1 MAYTYPGVYVE
12 ETATGPRPIESV
24 GVSTPAFIGTAPR
37 GGDLAGVP
45 KEVNNWS
52 QFLKLYADE
61 RPGGAQSTHLSH
73 AVFGFFANGG
83 RRCIVVDVGGK
94 DPSSPSDPAVQ
105 DVRAG
110 EIGKALDALKANEEV
125 ALVAA
130 PGVLDEAARGLI
142 VDHCRGLRD
151 RVALLDGPARFEDV
165 SEIVPLAKQVDGG
178 YAALYSPWLQ
188 VLDPFATGRSE
199 VWVPPTGHVAG
210 VIARIDAL
218 RGVHKAPANE
228 VVQGAIRTSHAF
240 APGELEIATAEGINA
255 IRLFPSDYPRI
266 WGART
271 LAKTGEWRYLN
282 VRRLFIM
289 VRESIQRSMRWVVF
303 EPNDRTLWNAIKRDV
318 RAFLMR
324 LWREGALM
332 GASPEQAFF
341 VKCDEETNPPEEID
355 AGRVTTVIGLAPV
368 KPAEFVVFKIGQH
381 VGGAEVEEE
390 QGRG

>member
-1 MAYTYPGVYVE
+1 MTYTYPGVYVE
-12 ETATGPRPIESV
+12 ETATGARPIESV
-24 GVSTPAFIGTAPR
+24 GMSTPAFLGTAPKVDAHV
-37 GGDLAGVP
+37 GAL

-52 QFLKLYADE
+52 QFVKLFTDE
-61 RPGGAQSTHLSH
+61 KPGAAASTHLSS

-83 RRCIVVDVGGK
+83 SRAVVVNVGGE
-94 DPSSPSDPAVQ
+94 DPAPGSSASDARSTAVA
-105 DVRAG
+105 RAL
-110 EIGKALDALKANEEV
+110 EALKSNEEV
-125 ALVAA
+125 ALVAM
-130 PGVLDEAARGLI
+130 PGALDEAVQGMLVEHCVGLK
-142 VDHCRGLRD
+142 D
-151 RVALLDGPARFEDV
+151 RIAILDGPADFEDV
-165 SEIVPLAKQVDGG
+165 SALAPMAKAVDGG
-178 YAALYSPWLQ
+178 YAALYSPWIK
-188 VLDPFATGRSE
+188 VLDPLSAQRRE
-199 VWVPPTGHVAG
+199 AWAPPSGHVAG

-228 VVQGAIRTSHAF
+228 VVMGALRTSHAF
-240 APGELEIATAEGINA
+240 APAELSIATNEGINA
-255 IRLFPSDYPRI
+255 IRVFPSDYPRI

-271 LAKTGEWRYLN
+271 LAKQGEWRYLN

-318 RAFLMR
+318 RAFLVR

-341 VKCDEETNPPEEID
+341 IKCDEETNPPEEID

-381 VGGAEVEEE
+381 VGGAEVQEEE
-390 QGRG
+390 GNRG

>member
-1 MAYTYPGVYVE
+1 MAYGYPGVYVE

-24 GVSTPAFIGTAPR
+24 GVSTPAFIGTAPKASEHR
-37 GGDLAGVP
+37 GKP
-45 KEVNNWS
+45 KEINNWS
-52 QFLKLYADE
+52 QFVKEFTDE
-61 RPGGAQSTHLSH
+61 GPGGAQSTHLSH

-94 DPSSPSDPAVQ
+94 DPTPADASDA
-105 DVRAG
+105 RATD
-110 EIGKALDALKANEEV
+110 IAKALDALASNEEV
-125 ALVAA
+125 ALVVA
-130 PGVLDEAARGLI
+130 PGVLDEAIRGAI

-151 RVALLDGPARFEDV
+151 RVALLDGPA
-165 SEIVPLAKQVDGG
+165 SENDISEVVKCAKQVDGG
-178 YAALYSPWLQ
+178 YAALYSPWIE
-188 VLDPFATGRSE
+188 VLDPLASKRTM
-199 VWVPPTGHVAG
+199 VYVPPTGHIAG

-228 VVQGAIRTSHAF
+228 VIQGALGIRRALT
-240 APGELEIATAEGINA
+240 PGELEIATKEGINA
-255 IRLFPSDYPRI
+255 IRVFPADYPRI

-271 LAKTGEWRYLN
+271 LAKEGEWRYLN

-289 VRESIQRSMRWVVF
+289 VRESVQRSMRWVVF

-318 RAFLMR
+318 RAYLMR

-332 GASPEQAFF
+332 GATPEQAFF

-355 AGRVTTVIGLAPV
+355 AGRVTTIIGLAPV

-390 QGRG
+390 GNRG

>member
-12 ETATGPRPIESV
+12 ETSTGPRPIESV
-24 GVSTPAFIGTAPR
+24 GVSTPAFLGTAPKASEHV
-37 GGDLAGVP
+37 GLP
-45 KEVNNWS
+45 KEINNWS
-52 QFLKLYADE
+52 QFVKLYTDE
-61 RPGGAQSTHLSH
+61 RPGGPQSTHLSH

-83 RRCIVVDVGGK
+83 RRCIVVNVGGK
-94 DPSSPSDPAVQ
+94 DPIPASGP
-105 DVRAG
+105 DARAND
-110 EIGKALDALKANEEV
+110 ISKALDVLTSNEEV

-130 PGVLDEAARGLI
+130 PGVLDDAIRGSL
-142 VDHCRGLRD
+142 VDHCRSLRD
-151 RVALLDGPARFEDV
+151 RVALLDGPQQFEDV
-165 SEIVPLAKQVDGG
+165 AELAPLAKKVDGG
-178 YAALYSPWLQ
+178 YAALYAPWIEI
-188 VLDPFATGRSE
+188 LDPLASNRTQ

-228 VVQGAIRTSHAF
+228 VIQGALHASHAF
-240 APGELEIATAEGINA
+240 TPGELEIATKEGINA
-255 IRLFPSDYPRI
+255 IRVFPADYPRI

-271 LAKTGEWRYLN
+271 LAKDGEWKYLN

-318 RAFLMR
+318 RAFLVR

-332 GASPEQAFF
+332 GATPEQAFF

-390 QGRG
+390 GNRG

>member
-1 MAYTYPGVYVE
+1 MTYGYPGVYVQ

-24 GVSTPAFIGTAPR
+24 GVSTPAFIGSAPKSSEHV
-37 GGDLAGVP
+37 GKP
-45 KEVNNWS
+45 IEINNWS
-52 QFLKLYADE
+52 QFVKEFSDD
-61 RPGGAQSTHLSH
+61 RPGAAQSTYLSH

-94 DPSSPSDPAVQ
+94 DPAAADGTDA
-105 DVRAG
+105 RAN
-110 EIGKALDALKANEEV
+110 EITKALNVLTSNDEV

-130 PGVLDEAARGLI
+130 PGVMDDAVRLAI
-142 VDHCRGLRD
+142 VDHCRSLRD
-151 RVALLDGPARFEDV
+151 RVALLDGPVAEHDIT
-165 SEIVPLAKQVDGG
+165 EIVKVAKQVDGG
-178 YAALYSPWLQ
+178 YAALYAPWIE
-188 VLDPFATGRSE
+188 VLDPLASKRTPTF
-199 VWVPPTGHVAG
+199 VPPTGHVAG

-228 VVQGAIRTSHAF
+228 VVQGVLSVRRAY
-240 APGELEIATAEGINA
+240 APGELEVATKEGINA
-255 IRLFPSDYPRI
+255 IRVFPADYPRI

-271 LAKTGEWRYLN
+271 LAKEGEWRYLN

-303 EPNDRTLWNAIKRDV
+303 EPNDRTLWNAIKRDI
-318 RAFLMR
+318 RAFLLR

-332 GASPEQAFF
+332 GATPEQAFF

-381 VGGAEVEEE
+381 VGGAEIEEA
-390 QGRG
+390 QGG